1 MTIVRSVSMALL
13 AGGLAMAQG
22 GLEGPGRYGIVN
34 VGNGKWLQVDANDRG
49 AVVQMSQ
56 RLLDAQRWDFEP
68 AEGGLWFVRNVA
80 GGCALQ
86 MIRNDN
92 SAPVI
97 CGRFDG
103 NPNQRWRLDP
113 MPDGSV
119 LIRSRFGRPL
129 DIPNGDGRDGIRI
142 QVYDRNGDANQRFFL
157 RRAMDTPPP
166 ERGGRDADR
175 DRDHDRDHDRDRM
188 GRFFDEREQM
198 WKLRG
203 DGACFYPGPAFR
215 GEPVCLPAGGAME
228 RARREGAG
236 SVRLFGQVHGVVV
249 FAEPVFR
256 GPRYRIQHDEPDL
269 HRIRTGW
276 SDDLGGAVG
285 SFRVE

>member
-13 AGGLAMAQG
+13 AGVLAMAQG
-22 GLEGPGRYGIVN
+22 GFEGAGRYGIVN
-34 VGNGKWLQVDANDRG
+34 VGNGKWLQVDASDRD

-56 RLLDAQRWDFEP
+56 RPSEMQRWDFQP
-68 AEGGLWFVRNVA
+68 AEGGLWFVRNAA

-86 MIRNDN
+86 MTRNDN

-113 MPDGSV
+113 TPDGSM

-142 QVYDRNGDANQRFFL
+142 QIYDRNGDANQRFFL
-157 RRAMDTPPP
+157 RRAMADMSPP

-175 DRDHDRDHDRDRM
+175 DRDHDRDRGDNRDRGKAQHY
-188 GRFFDEREQM
+188 GR
-198 WKLRG
+198 
-203 DGACFYPGPAFR
+203 
-215 GEPVCLPAGGAME
+215 
-228 RARREGAG
+228 
-236 SVRLFGQVHGVVV
+236 
-249 FAEPVFR
+249 
-256 GPRYRIQHDEPDL
+256 
-269 HRIRTGW
+269 
-276 SDDLGGAVG
+276 
-285 SFRVE
+285 

>member
-1 MTIVRSVSMALL
+1 MTVVRSGCMVLL
-13 AGGLAMAQG
+13 AGVLAMAQG

-34 VGNGKWLQVDANDRG
+34 VGNGEWLQLDANDR
-49 AVVQMSQ
+49 VTVIQMAP
-56 RLLDAQRWDFEP
+56 RPFELQRWDFQP
-68 AEGGLWFVRNVA
+68 SEGGLWFVRNAA

-86 MIRNDN
+86 MTRNNN
-92 SAPVI
+92 SAPVV

-103 NPNQRWRLDP
+103 GPDQRWRLDP

-129 DIPNGDGRDGIRI
+129 DIPNGDGRDGVHI
-142 QVYDRNGDANQRFFL
+142 QIYDRNGGANQRFQL
-157 RRAMDTPPP
+157 RRVREEMPPP

-175 DRDHDRDHDRDRM
+175 DRDRDHDRM

-215 GEPVCLPAGGAME
+215 GEPVCMPAGGSME
-228 RARREGAG
+228 RALRDGAG
-236 SVRLFGQVHGVVV
+236 SVRLFGQVRGVIV
-249 FAEPVFR
+249 FAEPGFR
-256 GPRYRIQHDEPDL
+256 GPRYRIERDEPNL
-269 HRIRTGW
+269 HRLRTEW
-276 SDDLGGAVG
+276 SNDLGGAVG